1 MPSPVSGEEG
11 QLPDSVKAGLGMA
24 SNRHDFGSRT
34 FTPNKN
40 TKNVG
45 EMGASL
51 IFVQSHG
58 HSMSLS
64 WVVWPKDQTVGRVE

>member
-1 MPSPVSGEEG
+1 MILAPEL
-11 QLPDSVKAGLGMA
+11 LP
-24 SNRHDFGSRT
+24 
-34 FTPNKN
+34 PNKN